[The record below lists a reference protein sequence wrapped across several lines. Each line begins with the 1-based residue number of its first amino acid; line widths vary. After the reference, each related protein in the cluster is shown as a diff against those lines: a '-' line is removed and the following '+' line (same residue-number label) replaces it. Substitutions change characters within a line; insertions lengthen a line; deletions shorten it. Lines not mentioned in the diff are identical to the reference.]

1 MEPKDEFEI
10 GKILRLLKISMG
22 TPHMEQLDV
31 LREQN
36 KDLLKQLK
44 QKKEAF
50 ECQGDCTD
58 GRVEKP
64 KFQVETGEDCC
75 SLQAASAEPSV
86 LSAGDCSC
94 CLTWKD
100 ISITVWSIILYVCVR
115 VLAHAGTSLSDKVFE
130 HKVSPPSLTA
140 EQRQESA
147 KCSMLSDFTTKGRR
161 RSIHDNSTRHH
172 FPPLLGYDWIA
183 GIFFLLSISDYSIQ
197 ITA

>member
-1 MEPKDEFEI
+1 
-10 GKILRLLKISMG
+10 MG
-22 TPHMEQLDV
+22 TSHMKQLRV

-36 KDLLKQLK
+36 KDLLKELK
-44 QKKEAF
+44 QKNEAF
-50 ECQGDCTD
+50 ELRSDCTD

-64 KFQVETGEDCC
+64 KFQDVTGEDCC

-86 LSAGDCSC
+86 LSAGNCSC
-94 CLTWKD
+94 CLTCKD
-100 ISITVWSIILYVCVR
+100 ISITVWSVMCVR
-115 VLAHAGTSLSDKVFE
+115 VFSHAPTSPSDNVFE

-147 KCSMLSDFTTKGRR
+147 KCSMPSDFTTKG

-183 GIFFLLSISDYSIQ
+183 GIGLLSISDYSIQ
-197 ITA
+197 RLITA

>member
-1 MEPKDEFEI
+1 MEPKDGFEI
-10 GKILRLLKISMG
+10 GKVLRLLKISMG

-50 ECQGDCTD
+50 ECQSDCTD

-94 CLTWKD
+94 CLT
-100 ISITVWSIILYVCVR
+100 
-115 VLAHAGTSLSDKVFE
+115 
-130 HKVSPPSLTA
+130 
-140 EQRQESA
+140 
-147 KCSMLSDFTTKGRR
+147 
-161 RSIHDNSTRHH
+161 
-172 FPPLLGYDWIA
+172 
-183 GIFFLLSISDYSIQ
+183 
-197 ITA
+197 